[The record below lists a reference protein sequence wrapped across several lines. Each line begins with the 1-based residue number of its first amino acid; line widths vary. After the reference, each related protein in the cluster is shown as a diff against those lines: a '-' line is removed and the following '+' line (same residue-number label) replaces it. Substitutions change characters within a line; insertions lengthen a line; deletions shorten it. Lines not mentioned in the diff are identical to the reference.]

1 MLVIDN
7 LTVEQVLTVPEV
19 VDALEHAHKALST
32 GDRSM
37 HPTTG
42 YSRRVTARTM
52 ALNFQKA
59 ATPRT
64 TLSRR

>member
-32 GDRSM
+32 GDAINA
-37 HPTTG
+37 PN
-42 YSRRVTARTM
+42 YRV
-52 ALNFQKA
+52 F
-59 ATPRT
+59 TPRDGKDYG
-64 TLSRR
+64 R